1 MHTKDLDYIIGQIR
15 PILKELDGSTIMIT
29 GGTGWF
35 GKWITQTL
43 SCARWQ
49 YGYRRQYGYS
59 IHWRSFGRETPNHI
73 SQYQPDYIIHMA
85 PDDGICLSVM
95 KRHKPKA
102 VLYTSSGAA
111 YMDGHNDELG
121 AQKLASE
128 KALTEV
134 MPIKIARC
142 YTFVGPDIQFG
153 RFAVDAFIRDAL
165 VAGVIN
171 VKDGSPYRSYLYM
184 ADLVI
189 WLLTILIKGENK
201 IYNVG
206 SEKLIQIHE
215 LAKIIGNK
223 IKTSWTLLKY
233 SGNPRTYYPNTIE
246 CKKLGLTE
254 TIGLS
259 EALDRTIEW
268 ARGVL

>member
-1 MHTKDLDYIIGQIR
+1 MHTKDLEYIISCTR
-15 PILKELDGSTIMIT
+15 PILREMVGSTVMIT

-35 GKWITQTL
+35 GKWITKTF
-43 SCARWQ
+43 SYARWMH
-49 YGYRRQYGYS
+49 GYE
-59 IHWRSFGRETPNHI
+59 IHCFSFG
-73 SQYQPDYIIHMA
+73 SQEPKYIAKAKPDYIIHMA

-111 YMDGHNDELG
+111 YMNGHNDELG

-128 KALTEV
+128 KALSEI

-142 YTFVGPDIQFG
+142 FTFVGPDIQFG
-153 RFAVDAFIRDAL
+153 RFAVDTFIRDAL
-165 VAGVIN
+165 FGGVIN
-171 VKDGSPYRSYLYM
+171 VEDGSPYRSYLYM

-189 WLLTILIKGENK
+189 WLLTILIDGENR

-206 SEKLIQIHE
+206 SEIPIQISKMAVMVYTKIPARFRLYFSGN
-215 LAKIIGNK
+215 LAKYLPD
-223 IKTSWTLLKY
+223 TT
-233 SGNPRTYYPNTIE
+233 E

-259 EALDRTIEW
+259 DALDRTIEW

>member
-1 MHTKDLDYIIGQIR
+1 MHTKDLEHIINHTR
-15 PILKELDGSTIMIT
+15 PILREMVGSTVMIT

-35 GKWITQTL
+35 GKWITRTF
-43 SCARWQ
+43 SYARWMH
-49 YGYRRQYGYS
+49 GYE
-59 IHWRSFGRETPNHI
+59 IHCFSFG
-73 SQYQPDYIIHMA
+73 SQEPKYIAKAVPDYIIHMA
-85 PDDGICLSVM
+85 PDDGICLSAM
-95 KRHKPKA
+95 KQHKPKEI
-102 VLYTSSGAA
+102 LYTSSGAA

-121 AQKLASE
+121 KKKLASE
-128 KALTEV
+128 SALTEI

-153 RFAVDAFIRDAL
+153 RFAVDTFIRDAL
-165 VAGVIN
+165 VDGVIN
-171 VKDGSPYRSYLYM
+171 VEDGSPYRSYLYM

-189 WLLTILIKGENK
+189 WLLTILVKGENK

-206 SEKLIQIHE
+206 SERWISIGGLSMMIAKRTGAQIQACCSGNKLI
-215 LAKIIGNK
+215 
-223 IKTSWTLLKY
+223 
-233 SGNPRTYYPNTIE
+233 YYPDITE
-246 CKKLGLTE
+246 CKKLGLKE